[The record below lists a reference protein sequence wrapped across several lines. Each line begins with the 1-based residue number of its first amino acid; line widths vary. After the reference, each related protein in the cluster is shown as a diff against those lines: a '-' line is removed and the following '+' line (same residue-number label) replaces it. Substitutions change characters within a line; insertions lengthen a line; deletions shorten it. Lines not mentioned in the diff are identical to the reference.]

1 MTKSM
6 GSKNQNGKLK
16 LSQPLQ
22 KILADRSRK
31 PAANSAALIQ
41 SFNSNIFGMDEIDFE
56 ELMEGLN
63 QSSVDLSK
71 GDYSVISDM
80 LLCQATALQ
89 TMFTSLARQANG
101 LTHLNQ
107 IDALMKLALKS
118 QSQSRTTLLALVQH
132 LSPKRVAFVKQ
143 ANIAHGPQ
151 QVNNQ
156 HQDVQS
162 ITKNLEKPQN
172 KLLEESTYER
182 TKLDL
187 RAKTEAERSHS
198 PMEAMGALYG
208 PQER

>member
-1 MTKSM
+1 MTKATQNKT
-6 GSKNQNGKLK
+6 GSSKPKLGK
-16 LSQPLQ
+16 PLE

-41 SFNSNIFGMDEIDFE
+41 SFNSNIFGVHEIDFE
-56 ELMEGLN
+56 ELMEGLH
-63 QSSVDLSK
+63 QSSIDLSK

-132 LSPKRVAFVKQ
+132 LSPKQVAFVKQ

-156 HQDVQS
+156 QQDVQS
-162 ITKNLEKPQN
+162 IRKNLKKTQN
-172 KLLEESTYER
+172 KLLEESTYEC

-187 RAKTEAERSHS
+187 RAKTEAE
-198 PMEAMGALYG
+198 
-208 PQER
+208 

>member
-41 SFNSNIFGMDEIDFE
+41 SFNSNIFGVHEIDFE
-56 ELMEGLN
+56 ELMDGLH
-63 QSSVDLSK
+63 QSSVELSK

-156 HQDVQS
+156 QHQDVQS
-162 ITKNLEKPQN
+162 ITKNLENPQN
-172 KLLEESTYER
+172 KLLEESTYEC

-187 RAKTEAERSHS
+187 RTKTEA
-198 PMEAMGALYG
+198 A
-208 PQER
+208 